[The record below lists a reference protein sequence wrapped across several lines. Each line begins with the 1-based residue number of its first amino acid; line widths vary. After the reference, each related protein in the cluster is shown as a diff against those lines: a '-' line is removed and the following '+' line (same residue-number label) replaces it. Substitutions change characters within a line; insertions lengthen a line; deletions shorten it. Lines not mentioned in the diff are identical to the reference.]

1 MSGMRAFLLLTVI
14 CLFSG
19 CSISPDRS
27 HWVAVAGKIVCAK
40 CTAKKAEKCGPAFVS
55 KDKDGKEVTLLVA
68 GKAAKAIK
76 HRRIC
81 KPNSSVEVTITG
93 EIKEGT
99 ITAAKLIEKKE

>member
-1 MSGMRAFLLLTVI
+1 MKYITTIALTLV
-14 CLFSG
+14 FG
-19 CSISPDRS
+19 
-27 HWVAVAGKIVCAK
+27 VATAIADHHQKTLTGKIVCAK
-40 CTAKKAEKCGPAFVS
+40 CTAKKAEKCSPAFVS

-76 HRRIC
+76 HGRIC

-99 ITAAKLIEKKE
+99 ITAAKLTEKKE